1 MVDEFCSELPYLYG
15 NINNKDMK
23 AYDYR
28 KYASKGCEL
37 IIRDNLSTKKMGDK
51 LNINSLKYILDT
63 IKITIIDAIIEP
75 GEMVGVTSSFLC
87 SEPIMQ
93 FTLNTFHL
101 AGVAKKTLANIS
113 SSQMI
118 NSILTVV
125 EKIKNPTMLI
135 YPYPEDNEYSKMKKI
150 ADKIE
155 TITMDKII
163 DSIGIY
169 VERKSNK
176 LEETEIKEDIPFIKD
191 FIKYNLSK
199 IPKDLSSILIRVK
212 LIDDVM
218 YKQNIFI
225 EDVVNVIFENF
236 RTVYCVYSDNNY
248 KEHIVRIYVTSSKL
262 KNELELDK
270 ILEIRNKLNNI
281 VVRGVEGI
289 TRVSVQNKSSMRLRP
304 DYSPEDF
311 KEYYIV
317 TSGTNFH
324 ELLKMTNTID
334 TYKLKSNV
342 IREIEY
348 ELGYEAARRLIYD
361 ELVQTYRDS
370 PASDLSEKHLSLVT
384 DVMTHYYVYVQIN
397 RYGLFDS
404 PYFGAFQKLS
414 FEMPIPQISKASLY
428 SITDE
433 ANGVEI
439 SKFLNKPISGG
450 TGICDIV
457 LDLENMTNKEKIN
470 DTELTK
476 LLGF

>member
-1 MVDEFCSELPYLYG
+1 
-15 NINNKDMK
+15 
-23 AYDYR
+23 
-28 KYASKGCEL
+28 
-37 IIRDNLSTKKMGDK
+37 
-51 LNINSLKYILDT
+51 
-63 IKITIIDAIIEP
+63 
-75 GEMVGVTSSFLC
+75 
-87 SEPIMQ
+87 
-93 FTLNTFHL
+93 
-101 AGVAKKTLANIS
+101 
-113 SSQMI
+113 
-118 NSILTVV
+118 
-125 EKIKNPTMLI
+125 
-135 YPYPEDNEYSKMKKI
+135 
-150 ADKIE
+150 
-155 TITMDKII
+155 
-163 DSIGIY
+163 
-169 VERKSNK
+169 
-176 LEETEIKEDIPFIKD
+176 
-191 FIKYNLSK
+191 
-199 IPKDLSSILIRVK
+199 
-212 LIDDVM
+212 
-218 YKQNIFI
+218 
-225 EDVVNVIFENF
+225 
-236 RTVYCVYSDNNY
+236 
-248 KEHIVRIYVTSSKL
+248 
-262 KNELELDK
+262 
-270 ILEIRNKLNNI
+270 
-281 VVRGVEGI
+281 
-289 TRVSVQNKSSMRLRP
+289 MRLRP